1 MQRAHFEKHLEGN
14 LKRLAA
20 SRVTAQNQVRFKEP
34 LEVCG
39 DGGVQGDPLGFLCLG
54 FLHLNKLGGFLLW
67 GCDLLILADQENR

>member
-20 SRVTAQNQVRFKEP
+20 GRVTAQNQVRFKEP

-39 DGGVQGDPLGFLCLG
+39 DRGVQGDPLGFL
-54 FLHLNKLGGFLLW
+54 HHNTLGGFLLL
-67 GCDLLILADQENR
+67 GCDLLILADQGNR